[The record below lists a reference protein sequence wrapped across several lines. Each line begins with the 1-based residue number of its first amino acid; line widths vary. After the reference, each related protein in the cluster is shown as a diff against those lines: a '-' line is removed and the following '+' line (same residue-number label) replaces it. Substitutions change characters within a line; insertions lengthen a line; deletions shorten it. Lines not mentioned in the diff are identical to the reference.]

1 MQVLLINPPYMRLM
15 GISTVY
21 LPLGLGYLA
30 RYLRAEGIASSV
42 YNGDLSGAGGASDGS
57 TSCAVLLSRHN
68 SYKQALHDDAGQ
80 VWRDLDAAISGA
92 EPDVVGITVMS
103 AKLESAI
110 KVARMAKKLRPG
122 CKVAAGGPHATICPD
137 DLMRFA
143 EVDFV
148 VRGEGEQT
156 LLELCRAIDSRTGDF
171 EAIDGLSFRRG
182 GSVVHNRPRALDK
195 DVNRFPYPTREEY
208 LGLERYP
215 KATISSMM
223 TSRGCPYD
231 CTFCNAKATWT
242 RRVRYRNVD
251 NVIEEM
257 TLLKQKYVVPSYNFC
272 DDSFTANRKRTEE
285 LLDKIIANGLNLPWA
300 CTTRTDLLDEALV
313 KRMVEA
319 GCYSIGIGL
328 ESGSDRMLEIIKK
341 HITMDEFRSSCAM
354 LDRHN
359 VNYGVFLMVGF
370 PEETEDDI
378 RKTIDY
384 VKTSRA
390 PSICLSVFTPYPGCE
405 SYERAKEMG
414 MIKGDLDWSNFSHQS
429 PENYFC
435 HGVARERFVE
445 LVHELADAVDRH
457 NAKMSGP
464 LASYVRKAKY
474 YSANPRMLAGK
485 VKRVLGR
492 AR

>member
-1 MQVLLINPPYMRLM
+1 M

-30 RYLRAEGIASSV
+30 SYLRSEGIPCSV
-42 YNGDLSGAGGASDGS
+42 YNGDLSGTAGGSEGT

-68 SYKQALHDDAGQ
+68 TYKQALHDETGE
-80 VWRDLDAAISGA
+80 VWRDLKATVASA

-110 KVARMAKKLRPG
+110 NVARLVKSLRPG
-122 CKVAAGGPHATICPD
+122 CKVVAGGPHATICPD
-137 DLMRFA
+137 DLMRFDD
-143 EVDFV
+143 VDFV

-156 LLELCRAIDSRTGDF
+156 LLELCRTIGGKGGDLDR
-171 EAIDGLSFRRG
+171 IDGLSFRRA
-182 GSVVHNRPRALDK
+182 GSVVHNAPRALDK
-195 DVNRFPYPTREEY
+195 NVTRFPYPTREEY

-215 KATISSMM
+215 KSTIGSMM

-242 RRVRYRNVD
+242 RRVRYRDVD

-257 TLLKQKYVVPSYNFC
+257 TLLKQKYAVPSYNFC
-272 DDSFTANRKRTEE
+272 DDSLTANRKRTEE
-285 LLDKIIANGLNLPWA
+285 LLGKVISGGLNLPWA
-300 CTTRTDLLDEALV
+300 CTTRTDLLDEDLV
-313 KRMVEA
+313 KLMVEA
-319 GCYSIGIGL
+319 GCYTIGIGL

-341 HITMDEFRSSCAM
+341 HITMSEFRKACAM

-370 PEETEDDI
+370 PEETEEDI

-384 VKTSRA
+384 VRTSRA
-390 PSICLSVFTPYPGCE
+390 PSICLSIFTPYPGCE

-414 MIKGDLDWSNFSHQS
+414 MIDGDLDWSNLSHQS

-435 HGVARERFVE
+435 HGVPRERFVD
-445 LVHELADAVDRH
+445 LVRELADAVDRH
-457 NAKMSGP
+457 NSRMSSP
-464 LASYVRKAKY
+464 LHSYLRKAKY
-474 YSANPRMLAGK
+474 YSGNPRLLAAK
-485 VKRVLGR
+485 VKRVLGG